1 MNDNEIQ
8 HIPLI
13 GEMLPTMQVQTT
25 HGPKPFQV
33 TMLANGSYFLVTQQI
48 SPLFVPP
55 SSSLSKRIT
64 TNSAP

>member
-25 HGPKPFQV
+25 HGPK
-33 TMLANGSYFLVTQQI
+33 N
-48 SPLFVPP
+48 P
-55 SSSLSKRIT
+55 SSRLCW
-64 TNSAP
+64 

>member
-25 HGPKPFQV
+25 HGPKTIPGDYTGKWLVF
-33 TMLANGSYFLVTQQI
+33 LATQLTSLQ
-48 SPLFVPP
+48 SVLPNSFP
-55 SSSLSKRIT
+55 SRRIMI
-64 TNSAP
+64 NSAR

>member
-25 HGPKPFQV
+25 HGPKTLPGDYAGKWLV
-33 TMLANGSYFLVTQQI
+33 LLVTQQI

>member
-25 HGPKPFQV
+25 HGPKTLPGDY
-33 TMLANGSYFLVTQQI
+33 AGKWLV
-48 SPLFVPP
+48 LF
-55 SSSLSKRIT
+55 
-64 TNSAP
+64 